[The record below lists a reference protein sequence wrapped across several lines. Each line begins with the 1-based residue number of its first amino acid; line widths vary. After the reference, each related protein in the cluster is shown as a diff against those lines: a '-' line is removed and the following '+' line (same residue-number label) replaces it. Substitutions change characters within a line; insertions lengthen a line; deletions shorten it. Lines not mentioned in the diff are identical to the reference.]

1 MAQAASLVGIS
12 QVVCGQEW
20 MPVEVVEGEEAV
32 DVTVPLR
39 VVEMLVDA
47 DAIVFGMSWL
57 VLGVLVSVMCV
68 CERDEDECRKK
79 TGEQRTRVY
88 KAECLRFVGG

>member
-32 DVTVPLR
+32 DVAVPVR

-57 VLGVLVSVMCV
+57 VFGVLVAVMCV
-68 CERDEDECRKK
+68 RR
-79 TGEQRTRVY
+79 G
-88 KAECLRFVGG
+88 